1 MLLAG
6 SSGVRR
12 YGIGVLL
19 IIALSAITLSLSAA
33 QAPGVSHFGCNTLVC
48 ASVTATGAPG
58 DWGGSNPDLSADGR
72 YVVFQSESTN
82 LEPGAAGGP
91 VHVYRRDLA
100 TGHTVRVSV
109 SAAGTAGNGI
119 SYFPVASGDGSRIA
133 YYSSSTNLVA
143 GDGDSNYDV
152 YAWDAST
159 GAVMLVSVSTA
170 GVKGDDWSYSP
181 SISENGRYVAVES
194 DATNLDGSD
203 ANGDT
208 DVYLRDLTGHTT
220 ERISVSTT
228 GGDSN
233 GGSWEPKVSADGRY
247 VMFYSDA
254 SNLVAGDTNGDY
266 DVFVRDTV
274 NNTTTRVSVADDE
287 TQISDG
293 TGLAMTPDGR
303 YVLFNTWG
311 ALVAD
316 DTNSE
321 VDIYLRDCVAGT
333 TELVSKSSLSVCG
346 NEPSYDAAISGDG
359 RYVLIQSYAT
369 NLAAGD
375 VNTHED
381 LYLRDRNT
389 GLTYLVSK
397 NASGTIGNSQSVW
410 PMLSKDGRYFGFV
423 STATN
428 YVDGDSNGEDDVFVR
443 DRMQNASSVTLTS
456 ASQTLATYGARYTLG
471 CTLSSGGSP
480 LVGEA
485 VKVQQAP
492 TADGSWSDTS
502 EGGTTGAMG
511 EFSCTLAPASAT
523 YYRAVYG
530 GSGLIRDDA
539 VSSAVKVTP
548 RAWVGNPAAPSKMSR
563 KKSYTVSGFLKPKH
577 SVGSYPVRIHK
588 YRKVGSKW
596 ISMGYVKARAANYS
610 SYTKYS
616 TKVKLTK
623 KGKWR
628 LRAYAPADAGHAASW
643 SSGYDYVTVK

>member
-19 IIALSAITLSLSAA
+19 IIVLSAVALSLTAA
-33 QAPGVSHFGCNTLVC
+33 QAPGASHFGCNTLVC

-91 VHVYRRDLA
+91 IHAYRRDLA
-100 TGHTVRVSV
+100 TGHTVRVSG
-109 SAAGTAGNGI
+109 SAAGAAGNGI
-119 SYFPVASGDGSRIA
+119 SYSPVASGDGSRVA
-133 YYSSSTNLVA
+133 YHSSSTNLVTA
-143 GDGDSNYDV
+143 DGDSDYDV
-152 YAWDAST
+152 YAWDAASGSVT
-159 GAVMLVSVSTA
+159 LVSVSTA
-170 GVKGDDWSYSP
+170 GVTGNDWSYLP
-181 SISENGRYVAVES
+181 SISENGRYIAFES
-194 DATNLDGSD
+194 DASNLDGTD
-203 ANGDT
+203 ANGEA
-208 DVYLRDLTGHTT
+208 DVYLRDLTAHTT
-220 ERISVSTT
+220 KRITVSTT

-233 GGSWEPKVSADGRY
+233 GASWEPKVSADGRY

-254 SNLVAGDTNGDY
+254 SNLVAGDTNSDY

-287 TQISDG
+287 TQISDA
-293 TGLAMTPDGR
+293 TGLAMSSDGR
-303 YVLFNTWG
+303 YVLFSTWDG
-311 ALVAD
+311 LAAG
-316 DTNSE
+316 DTNSQ

-333 TELVSKSSLSVCG
+333 TELVSKSSMGVCG

-359 RYVLIQSYAT
+359 RYVLVQSYAT

-397 NASGTIGNSQSVW
+397 NADGTIGNSQSVW
-410 PMLSKDGRYFGFV
+410 PMLSKDGRYIGFV
-423 STATN
+423 SSATN
-428 YVDGDSNGEDDVFVR
+428 YVDGDINGDDDVFVR

-492 TADGSWSDTS
+492 TADGPWSDTP
-502 EGGTTGAMG
+502 E
-511 EFSCTLAPASAT
+511 
-523 YYRAVYG
+523 
-530 GSGLIRDDA
+530 D
-539 VSSAVKVTP
+539 TP
-548 RAWVGNPAAPSKMSR
+548 SR
-563 KKSYTVSGFLKPKH
+563 G
-577 SVGSYPVRIHK
+577 
-588 YRKVGSKW
+588 
-596 ISMGYVKARAANYS
+596 
-610 SYTKYS
+610 
-616 TKVKLTK
+616 
-623 KGKWR
+623 
-628 LRAYAPADAGHAASW
+628 
-643 SSGYDYVTVK
+643 